1 MADNKRCVP
10 VHLYN
15 IQLSRTIT
23 GKDLI
28 TWKDVHTVP
37 EKFR

>member
-1 MADNKRCVP
+1 MTDNKRGVP
-10 VHLYN
+10 VHLYY

-28 TWKDVHTVP
+28 SWKDVHTVP

>member
-1 MADNKRCVP
+1 MTDSKRCVP
-10 VHLYN
+10 VHLYY

-28 TWKDVHTVP
+28 SWKDVHTVP